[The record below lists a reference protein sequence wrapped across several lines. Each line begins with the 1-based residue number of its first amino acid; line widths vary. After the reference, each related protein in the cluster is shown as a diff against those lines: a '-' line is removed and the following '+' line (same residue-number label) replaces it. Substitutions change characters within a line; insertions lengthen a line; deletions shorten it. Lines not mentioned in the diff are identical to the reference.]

1 VIEGIIMKAV
11 IIKADIPLLQYTEV
25 PTPKVGADDLLV
37 KVHAAALNRVD
48 IIQKQAVFTPAE
60 HASPLLGIEVAGE
73 VVEKGTN
80 VTGIKVGDRVFG
92 FVNGGGYAQYC
103 LMDYQF
109 AFPMPIDWNYEYA
122 AAIPEVFIT
131 AAERLFTNGDL
142 CFNQSVLIHAGGS
155 GIGTAAIQ
163 LAKYVG
169 AKVFITAG
177 SDEKIKKCLELGA
190 DVGINYKYNDF
201 VKIVLDETNQQGVDL
216 ILDSIGPDYLIRNQQ
231 ALKCDGR
238 LVLMGV
244 LSGIKGE
251 IDILQLIYKRMTII
265 GNNLT
270 RRSLESQREVIK
282 RFRNSWLPLLLSK
295 NIKPIIDS
303 VYPIEHIE
311 EAHQRM
317 ENNLNFGKIV
327 LKVSHEETNR

>member
-1 VIEGIIMKAV
+1 MKAV
-11 IIKADIPLLQYTEV
+11 ITKVGIPPLQYTEV
-25 PTPKVGADDLLV
+25 STPKVGADGLLI
-37 KVHAAALNRVD
+37 KVHATALNRVD

-60 HASPLLGIEVAGE
+60 HASPILGIEVAGE
-73 VVEKGTN
+73 VVEKGAN
-80 VTGIKVGDRVFG
+80 VTGIRRGDRVFG

-109 AFPMPIDWNYEYA
+109 ALPMPEDWDYEYA
-122 AAIPEVFIT
+122 AAIPEAFIT
-131 AAERLFTNGDL
+131 AAERLFTNGNL
-142 CFNQSVLIHAGGS
+142 RFNQSVLIHAGGS
-155 GIGTAAIQ
+155 GVGTAAIQ
-163 LAKYVG
+163 LAKYSG

-177 SDEKIKKCLELGA
+177 NDEKIKKCLELGA
-190 DVGINYKYNDF
+190 DVGINYTRNDF
-201 VKIVLDETNQQGVDL
+201 VKIILDETNQQGVDL

-231 ALKCDGR
+231 ALKSDGR

-282 RFRNSWLPLLLSK
+282 RFRNNWLPLLLSK

-303 VYPIEHIE
+303 IYPIERVAQ
-311 EAHQRM
+311 AHQRM
-317 ENNLNFGKIV
+317 ENNLNFGKII
-327 LKVSHEETNR
+327 LKVSHFL